1 MKIIFMKFGIIKE
14 RKNPP
19 DRRVVFS
26 PEKLQ
31 EFQQQFPAA
40 TIVVESSDIRVFSDD
55 AYLNAGFEVT
65 TDLSDCD
72 VLIGVKEVPIDALIP
87 NKKYFFF
94 SHTIKKQPYNR
105 NLLKAVLDKNI
116 ALYDHEVITDTKGNR
131 LIGFGRYAGLVGAY
145 NGFRALGL
153 RENTFQ
159 LPKAEN
165 SSDLQALIDQLNTI
179 ELPAIKILL
188 TGTGKVA
195 KGAKEILDA
204 MHIKSVSTSDYLTTN
219 FEVPVYCK
227 IDVLE
232 YNKRKDGQVLTNR
245 DFYNNPSDYESD
257 FMRFA
262 AVTDYFIAGHF
273 FGDGSPFLFTK
284 EDAKKDHFKIRLVA
298 DISCDIDGP
307 VASTLRASTIA
318 DPVYGYDPTT
328 ATEVNFKIPSAIAV
342 MAVDNL
348 PCELPKDASE
358 GFGTLFLEH
367 VIPAFYNDDKEEVLD
382 RAKMTSDGKLTKRY
396 TYLQAYLEGKE

>member
-31 EFQQQFPAA
+31 EFQQQFPTA

-72 VLIGVKEVPIDALIP
+72 VLIGVKEVPIAALIP

-105 NLLKAVLDKNI
+105 NLLKAVLEKNI
-116 ALYDHEVITDTKGNR
+116 ALYDHEVITDIKGNR

-145 NGFRALGL
+145 NGFRAFGL

-165 SSDLQALIDQLNTI
+165 LADLQALIDQLNTVD
-179 ELPAIKILL
+179 LPAIKILL

-204 MHIKSVSTSDYLTTN
+204 MHIKSVSTLDYLTTN
-219 FEVPVYCK
+219 FEEPVYCK

-232 YNKRKDGQVLTNR
+232 YNKRKDGLVLTNR

-273 FGDGSPFLFTK
+273 FGDGSPFLFTR

-328 ATEVNFKIPSAIAV
+328 ATEVNFKTPGAIAV

-396 TYLQAYLEGKE
+396 AYLQAYLEGKE